1 MSVPRNVPP
10 EAIQTLDTFLGAS
23 LRHDEA
29 AMRACVTRQ
38 TLESDRMRNDAPE
51 GFTFALGEAKT
62 EGENAIIP
70 VALTPPGATRP
81 AMRMECVMTLEDGA
95 WKVDLG
101 AALDRM
107 MGGPMAEATEGMAA
121 DMAQAMESVGH
132 AMSPGL
138 HPQSAS
144 RTNSKS
150 SALPQ
155 LPALPSIES
164 PISQTPPL
172 TGMPLIS
179 YSFHFCQP
187 VLTILVWRS
196 APP

>member
-1 MSVPRNVPP
+1 MKMKSAFGRQRPATFCHGAAFFSLSGDFLPRGREIRRKVL
-10 EAIQTLDTFLGAS
+10 I
-23 LRHDEA
+23 
-29 AMRACVTRQ
+29 
-38 TLESDRMRNDAPE
+38 
-51 GFTFALGEAKT
+51 
-62 EGENAIIP
+62 
-70 VALTPPGATRP
+70 P
-81 AMRMECVMTLEDGA
+81 AMRLDAFGRDFFEERGGERFGGFPHAPSRRAPGEVQTTLGPGKSNVEKSSFFLHVGFVAED
-95 WKVDLG
+95 
-101 AALDRM
+101 
-107 MGGPMAEATEGMAA
+107 PEN
-121 DMAQAMESVGH
+121 ESPH